1 VAFTRYG
8 THSGSGPHEA
18 RNPNRRWKHGALKR
32 AQSVTLAGVSL
43 NTKKKIHRSFRR
55 RREHKADGI
64 VLLSAAIAI
73 CGIIQFVQGIWMAI
87 EHYPYAFNPALEF
100 LSVLGAQSASA
111 PYFTRATV
119 TLGVSMWPMFYSVV
133 HQFGDDVP
141 TSVVTFSALGIVSSF
156 GLCGIGTTPYN
167 QYYTMHYVA
176 VAAWLLPMLVM
187 LPLKIPQPGQ
197 PRIFRCNYYPDH
209 CCCICVHHRFAVAG
223 TSSGQSCDAHD
234 IQSKAAYRH
243 CITLDGVVC
252 SRHHLH
258 GIPCSVESIIVLPPD
273 SM

>member
-1 VAFTRYG
+1 
-8 THSGSGPHEA
+8 
-18 RNPNRRWKHGALKR
+18 
-32 AQSVTLAGVSL
+32 
-43 NTKKKIHRSFRR
+43 
-55 RREHKADGI
+55 

-156 GLCGIGTTPYN
+156 GLCGIGTAPYN
-167 QYYTMHYVA
+167 QYTMHYVA

-197 PRIFRCNYYPDH
+197 PRAGFS
-209 CCCICVHHRFAVAG
+209 VAIIIPI
-223 TSSGQSCDAHD
+223 TV
-234 IQSKAAYRH
+234 AAFVY
-243 CITLDGVVC
+243 ITGSLLQG
-252 SRHHLH
+252 RL
-258 GIPCSVESIIVLPPD
+258 PD
-273 SM
+273 SPAMLTTFSQKLLIVTALLWMVSFVRVIICTAFHAPSNQ